1 MDRRFAGCSVAVLSA
16 SRRRGLGRVLLA
28 AALLGL
34 LAPCWVGVAGGRPPA
49 RGIGDGASV
58 GGGTEGS
65 SRPQN
70 VQREA
75 KAKGAKSQKGFT
87 KKAVEAKEAADNES
101 DEDREFRERYLSA
114 EKEVEPEWKR
124 RMKAAKTK
132 EDRFKVG
139 LQVGDFKTSYSI
151 FFDELLGS
159 FAEGD
164 KGRLD
169 EFLRKVGIAEWQLVL
184 VQAVVIGVPF
194 AGITKLTGVW

>member
-34 LAPCWVGVAGGRPPA
+34 LAPCWVGVAGG
-49 RGIGDGASV
+49 
-58 GGGTEGS
+58 

>member
-49 RGIGDGASV
+49 RGIGDG
-58 GGGTEGS
+58 